1 MIKNRD
7 ISSIL
12 PITINIIMNILDDV
26 NKLKKSILS
35 DPNKLEFTVFV
46 IVNIESLK
54 ELSKLSPPAVRM
66 LDKINILIKKQM
78 KIKKEEFKFSLLI
91 LCSVFKIL
99 WSIITF
105 GETSLKISRTVY
117 LNSIYSLKNLI
128 PEEFEII
135 EPQIIVK
142 KIKNK

>member
-99 WSIITF
+99 
-105 GETSLKISRTVY
+105 
-117 LNSIYSLKNLI
+117 
-128 PEEFEII
+128 
-135 EPQIIVK
+135 
-142 KIKNK
+142 